1 MILMVGKVTPLAPSP
16 FSVSN
21 QIAAF
26 DIAIVADT
34 LHLSRHSP
42 TPSAYRVVDV
52 LFMVLLRM
60 AESIHFYNSIS
71 LQLYSH
77 PWETEH

>member
-1 MILMVGKVTPLAPSP
+1 MTSSAASPLSG
-16 FSVSN
+16 SN
-21 QIAAF
+21 QISAF
-26 DIAIVADT
+26 DITTPADT

-42 TPSAYRVVDV
+42 KASTYRVVDV

-60 AESIHFYNSIS
+60 AESTYFYNSIS
-71 LQLYSH
+71 LQFSSH